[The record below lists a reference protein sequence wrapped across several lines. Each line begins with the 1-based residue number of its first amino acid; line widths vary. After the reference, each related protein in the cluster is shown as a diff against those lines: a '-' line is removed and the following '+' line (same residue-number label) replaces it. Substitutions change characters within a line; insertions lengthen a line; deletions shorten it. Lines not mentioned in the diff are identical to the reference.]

1 MEELLT
7 KYLKSAENWDYIVIN
22 HYNID
27 GANCEVVY
35 YTEESKYYRETMNIN
50 IWDMLIFLNK

>member
-7 KYLKSAENWDYIVIN
+7 KYLKSTENWDYIMVN
-22 HYNID
+22 YYNID

-35 YTEESKYYRETMNIN
+35 YTDESHYYTEKKNIN
-50 IWDMLIFLNK
+50 VWNILIFLNQ